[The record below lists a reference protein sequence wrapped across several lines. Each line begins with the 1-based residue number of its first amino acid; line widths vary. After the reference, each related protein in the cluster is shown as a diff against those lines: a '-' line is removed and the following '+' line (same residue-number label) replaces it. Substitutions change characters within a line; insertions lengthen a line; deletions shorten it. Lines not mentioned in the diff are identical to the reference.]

1 MSRMRASRQ
10 VEVVTALALLELLI
24 VEDEAFDE
32 VVAELLGGPDTELD
46 AAMRFYAV
54 AFGR

>member
-1 MSRMRASRQ
+1 MRASRQ